1 MAEKI
6 VVIGAGIGGLVAALL
21 LAAAGLD
28 VTVCEAAAGPGGK
41 LREVD
46 AGGVAI
52 DAGPT
57 VFTLRPVFE
66 TIFAEAGARLSD
78 HLTLERLD
86 VLARHGWEDG
96 SRLDLF
102 ADAARN
108 EAAIG
113 NFAGAA
119 AAAGYAKFA
128 ARAKRIFETLDAP
141 FMQAEQPGLL
151 GLARNAG
158 VKGGAGL
165 LQLSAFA
172 SLWDELGKYFSNP
185 KLRQL
190 FARYAT
196 YCGSSPFTAPG
207 TLMLIAH
214 AEQRGVWRITGGMH
228 RLAAALAALAQA
240 RGAALRYHSKAV
252 AISARGGRASGV
264 RLADGEEIPADAVI
278 CNADLAALATGR
290 FGEAA
295 QRAVAGMMKGAER
308 SLSALTWAIT
318 GTATGFDLAH
328 HNVFFAKDYPAEF
341 IALADG
347 QLPPDPTIY
356 LCAPRPGAFFCLV
369 NAPPCGDASL
379 PTPQQEEACL
389 SLVLEKLRRCGLSLT
404 PQRITAT
411 GPTGF
416 AAMFPATGGA
426 LYGRALEGWRD
437 SFTRPGAATKLPG
450 LYLAGGSVHPG
461 PGLPMAAMSGRLAA
475 RRILADLASKS
486 R

>member
-1 MAEKI
+1 MPEKI
-6 VVIGAGIGGLVAALL
+6 VVIGAGVGGLVAALL

-28 VTVCEAAAGPGGK
+28 VTVCEAAAGSGGK
-41 LREVD
+41 LREVGV
-46 AGGVAI
+46 GGVAI

-66 TIFAEAGARLSD
+66 AIFAEAGARLSD

-102 ADAARN
+102 ADPARN
-108 EAAIG
+108 VAAIG
-113 NFAGAA
+113 DFAGAA

-128 ARAKRIFETLDAP
+128 TRAQRIFETLDAP
-141 FMQAEQPGLL
+141 FMQVEQPGLL
-151 GLARNAG
+151 GLARHAG
-158 VKGGAGL
+158 VKNTTGL

-214 AEQRGVWRITGGMH
+214 AEQLGVWRIVGGMH
-228 RLAAALAALAQA
+228 RLAVALAGLAA
-240 RGAALRYHSKAV
+240 AKGAALRYSTKV
-252 AISARGGRASGV
+252 TAISAARGRVSGV

-278 CNADLAALATGR
+278 CNADLAALAKGG
-290 FGEAA
+290 FGGAA
-295 QRAVAGMMKGAER
+295 QHGVAGMMKGAER
-308 SLSALTWAIT
+308 SLSALTWAMT
-318 GTATGFDLAH
+318 GTAAGFDLAH

-356 LCAPRPGAFFCLV
+356 LCAPQPGAFFCLV
-369 NAPPCGDASL
+369 NAPPRGDAGM
-379 PTPQQEEACL
+379 PTPDQEEACL
-389 SLVLEKLRRCGLSLT
+389 NRVTEKLRRCGLRLT
-404 PQRITAT
+404 PERITAT

-437 SFTRPGAATKLPG
+437 SFTRPGAVTKLPG

-461 PGLPMAAMSGRLAA
+461 PGLPMAAASGRLAA
-475 RRILADLASKS
+475 RRLLADLASTK